1 MPAPVQKA
9 RICLLRQQIRALEG
23 LAPAGDGLAAPL
35 GEPQVD
41 DALPWGGLAR
51 GGLHEI
57 LGRAGD
63 GAAFSFAGALMGR
76 LLGKDGAALWC
87 RLRGLRQE
95 NGLPYGPGLA
105 LFGIDTRRLIFLE
118 VRREAELLWA
128 MEEALRSRRLAAVL
142 AEGVAPDRVA
152 SRRLQLAAR
161 ATGTAVIV
169 LPPRGAQ
176 GAHST
181 ALTRWRIAAAP
192 SKTNGQKPTYPC
204 WRVELPRCR
213 GGQPQNWTL
222 EWDDEALCF
231 RVAAPLADRTLATPA
246 AG

>member
-1 MPAPVQKA
+1 MPAPARKA

-35 GEPQVD
+35 GEPDVD
-41 DALPWGGLAR
+41 EALPWGGLAR
-51 GGLHEI
+51 GGLHEV

-76 LLGKDGAALWC
+76 LLGENGAALWC
-87 RLRGLRQE
+87 RMHGLRQE

-105 LFGIDTRRLIFLE
+105 RFGIDTRRLIFLE

-128 MEEALRSRRLAAVL
+128 MEEALRSRRLAVVL
-142 AEGVAPDRVA
+142 AEGVALDRVA

-161 ATGTAVIV
+161 ATGTAAIV
-169 LPPRGAQ
+169 LPPRRAQ

-192 SKTNGQKPTYPC
+192 SKTSGEATAPC
-204 WRVELPRCR
+204 WQVELLRCR
-213 GGQPQNWTL
+213 GGQPQSWTL

-231 RVAAPLADRTLATPA
+231 RVAAPLADRTLATAA